1 MATNTADKA
10 TGFESSL
17 DKGKNA
23 IEALLTLEEEPQPVE
38 EAKTEEVVTEP
49 ETEELEETEL
59 ADEAEETESLDDEGL
74 EDDELEEEG
83 LEADQVKEEGQEQ
96 PTVHS
101 ISVNGEEIEV
111 TLDELKN
118 GYSRQS
124 DYTRKT
130 QELANQRKEADT
142 ELGAVRE
149 ERAIYTQ
156 LLDQMR
162 NQLESGMQNEPDWVS
177 LAENDPVGY
186 NAHRATWDENKKKQ
200 DAVLAEQQRM
210 LQQSQQEQMQNL
222 QAHVQNEAQL
232 LNNAIPEWRDSK
244 KATTEKAEIKQYAM
258 GTLGFTEQ
266 ELNQIFDHRA
276 VLGIRKAMLYDRT
289 EEAVKK
295 KPVVASKAKV
305 ARPGN
310 SNVPVSPNKGKRLRQ
325 RLRKSGKM
333 SDASKVIEQML

>member
-1 MATNTADKA
+1 MRQQ
-10 TGFESSL
+10 
-17 DKGKNA
+17 
-23 IEALLTLEEEPQPVE
+23 IEA
-38 EAKTEEVVTEP
+38 
-49 ETEELEETEL
+49 
-59 ADEAEETESLDDEGL
+59 
-74 EDDELEEEG
+74 
-83 LEADQVKEEGQEQ
+83 
-96 PTVHS
+96 
-101 ISVNGEEIEV
+101 
-111 TLDELKN
+111 
-118 GYSRQS
+118 
-124 DYTRKT
+124 
-130 QELANQRKEADT
+130 
-142 ELGAVRE
+142 
-149 ERAIYTQ
+149 
-156 LLDQMR
+156 
-162 NQLESGMQNEPDWVS
+162 GMQNEPDWVS

-186 NAHRATWDENKKKQ
+186 NSQRATWDENKKKQ

-232 LNNAIPEWRDSK
+232 LNNAIPEWQDSK

-289 EEAVKK
+289 QEAVKK

>member
-23 IEALLTLEEEPQPVE
+23 IEALLTLEEESQQVE
-38 EAKTEEVVTEP
+38 EAKTEEVTTEP
-49 ETEELEETEL
+49 ETEELEETEF

-130 QELANQRKEADT
+130 QELANQRKVADT

-162 NQLESGMQNEPDWVS
+162 NQLEAGMQNEPDWVS
-177 LAENDPVGY
+177 LAENDP
-186 NAHRATWDENKKKQ
+186 
-200 DAVLAEQQRM
+200 
-210 LQQSQQEQMQNL
+210 
-222 QAHVQNEAQL
+222 
-232 LNNAIPEWRDSK
+232 AIPEWQDSK

-289 EEAVKK
+289 QEAVKK